1 MTPCQWTVGSKAQSL
16 CQSRRH
22 RLLRAGLRL
31 HSSLSGALPTVVDQQ
46 IADLSRVQAHEQA
59 KETVDK
65 IKAVLWLLKPNRLM
79 FWVLACLR

>member
-1 MTPCQWTVGSKAQSL
+1 MTPCHWTVGSKAQSL

-31 HSSLSGALPTVVDQQ
+31 HLGLPGALPTPVNQQ
-46 IADLSRVQAHEQA
+46 IADLCRVQA